1 MRSIIF
7 YFLAA
12 VMFTGCRQNEAT
24 MPDFNVNT
32 DQLAYAA
39 GDTVTFYLSG
49 NAGAIVFY
57 SGETGKAYENRNRK
71 SMPGVEKLVF
81 QTSMQ
86 QGPVPPN
93 PCPDSLQLLISTNL
107 EGYDSAHINKA
118 TWVNITSRNSKWP
131 KSLSTSFTTSDSID
145 ISDFNKA
152 DKVNIAFRVLN
163 KKTGVMPQRKWVIQ
177 SFSLYNNLPDSS
189 STPLFTN
196 FANTGWVQASLL
208 NNSEPGTSENNYT
221 GFNAW
226 NVGTWNVSTADSVRN
241 SNGIPIRGS
250 YPVTFNPGVNVNNDD
265 NDDWLI
271 TSSVD
276 LKTAKPDVG
285 VVVQNEV
292 ALKSATYKYVFKK
305 AGTYQVAFVA
315 TNNNLED
322 SKSQVKQL
330 TLKILP

>member
-12 VMFTGCRQNEAT
+12 VMLSGCHPDEAT
-24 MPDFNVNT
+24 MPDFDVHT

-39 GDTVTFYLSG
+39 GDSITFHLSG

-57 SGETGKAYENRNRK
+57 SGEPGKAYENRNRK

-86 QGPVPPN
+86 QGPVPPK
-93 PCPDSLQLLISTNL
+93 PCPDSLLLLISTNL
-107 EGYDSAHINKA
+107 EGYDAEHINKA
-118 TWVNITSRNSKWP
+118 TWTNITGRNSKWP
-131 KSLSTSFTTSDSID
+131 KSLSTGFTTSDSID

-163 KKTGVMPQRKWVIQ
+163 KKTGLTPQRKWVIQ
-177 SFSLYNNLPDSS
+177 SFSLYNYLPDSS
-189 STPLFTN
+189 STPLFTT
-196 FANTGWVQASLL
+196 FSNTGWVQASLL
-208 NNSEPGTSENNYT
+208 NDSEPGTAENKYT

-226 NVGTWNVSTADSVRN
+226 NVGTWNISAADSARN
-241 SNGIPIRGS
+241 SNGIPIRTG
-250 YPVTFNPGVNVNNDD
+250 YPVTFNPGTNVNNED

-276 LKTAKPDVG
+276 LKTTRPDVG
-285 VVVQNEV
+285 VVIQNEV
-292 ALKSATYKYVFKK
+292 ALRSAIYKYAFKK
-305 AGTYQVAFVA
+305 AGTYQVTFVA
-315 TNNNLED
+315 TNNSLKD
-322 SKSQVKQL
+322 SKSQIKQL